1 MSMNLSLLK
10 KPLLTKRGLNKV
22 KIAGREAW
30 ESTIFQLAIYILTIY
45 FLLFYPVNYILAPFT
60 SISVSRVVSSIAIS

>member
-1 MSMNLSLLK
+1 MFMNLNLLR
-10 KPLLTKRGLNKV
+10 KPILTKRGLDNV
-22 KIAGREAW
+22 KLAGREAW

-60 SISVSRVVSSIAIS
+60 SISV